1 MRKRSKKFKSSIAFL
16 FILSLFFILNIDND
30 FIDKIKTNIFSN
42 NIESNNHNNEKIEN
56 NYLTVYF
63 LDVGQADSIL
73 IKSEDKYMLID
84 AGNNAD
90 GSLLVDYFTKLGIK
104 KFDYVVGTHAH
115 EDHIGGMDDII
126 NNFDIGTF
134 YMPDVITT
142 TKTFED
148 VLDALDNK
156 NIYFDVPEI
165 GESFSLGES
174 TIEVIYVGN
183 DDSDLNLTSIV
194 LKLTYNDV
202 SFLFTGDISSEIENL
217 ILNSSIDSDVLKVAH
232 HGSKYSSSFDF
243 LNKVNPKYA
252 VISVGNNNS
261 YNHPDDIT
269 LERLNQLKVKTY
281 LTSKD
286 GTLIFTS
293 DGDRINVQT
302 VDVSVDG
309 N

>member
-148 VLDALDNK
+148 VLVSLDNK

-252 VISVGNNNS
+252 VISVGNNNN

>member
-252 VISVGNNNS
+252 VISVGNNNN

>member
-148 VLDALDNK
+148 VLVSLDNK

>member
-30 FIDKIKTNIFSN
+30 FIDKLKTNIFSN

-148 VLDALDNK
+148 VLDALASK
-156 NIYFDVPEI
+156 NVYFDVPEI

-194 LKLTYNDV
+194 LKLIYNDV

-217 ILNSSIDSDVLKVAH
+217 ILNSSIDSDVLKIAH

-293 DGDRINVQT
+293 DGDKINVQT

>member
-183 DDSDLNLTSIV
+183 DDSDFNLTSIV

-252 VISVGNNNS
+252 VISVGNNNN

>member
-148 VLDALDNK
+148 VLVSLDNK

-217 ILNSSIDSDVLKVAH
+217 ILNSSIGSDVLKVAH

-252 VISVGNNNS
+252 VISVGNNNN

>member
-73 IKSEDKYMLID
+73 IKSKDKYMLID

-148 VLDALDNK
+148 VLVALDNK

-194 LKLTYNDV
+194 LKLTYNNV

>member
-148 VLDALDNK
+148 VLVALDNK

>member
-1 MRKRSKKFKSSIAFL
+1 MRKRSKKFKSSIVFL
-16 FILSLFFILNIDND
+16 FILLLFFILNIDND
-30 FIDKIKTNIFSN
+30 FIDKIKTNIFPN

-73 IKSEDKYMLID
+73 IKSKDKYMLID

-90 GSLLVDYFTKLGIK
+90 GSLLVDYFKKLGIT
-104 KFDYVVGTHAH
+104 KFDYVIGTHVH

-148 VLDALDNK
+148 VLDALASK
-156 NIYFDVPEI
+156 NVYFDVPEI

-194 LKLTYNDV
+194 LKLIYNDV

-217 ILNSSIDSDVLKVAH
+217 ILNSSIDSDVLKIAH
-232 HGSKYSSSFDF
+232 HGSKYSSSLDF

-293 DGDRINVQT
+293 DGDKINVQT

>member
-73 IKSEDKYMLID
+73 IKSKDKYMLID

-148 VLDALDNK
+148 VLVALDNK

-194 LKLTYNDV
+194 LKLTYNNV

-252 VISVGNNNS
+252 VISVGNNNN

-286 GTLIFTS
+286 GTLIFIS
-293 DGDRINVQT
+293 DGDKINVQT

>member
-1 MRKRSKKFKSSIAFL
+1 MRKRSKKFKSSIVFL
-16 FILSLFFILNIDND
+16 FILLLFFILNIDND
-30 FIDKIKTNIFSN
+30 FIDKIKTNIFPN

-73 IKSEDKYMLID
+73 IKSKDKYMLID

-148 VLDALDNK
+148 VLVALDNK

-194 LKLTYNDV
+194 LKLTYNNV

>member
-1 MRKRSKKFKSSIAFL
+1 M
-16 FILSLFFILNIDND
+16 
-30 FIDKIKTNIFSN
+30 
-42 NIESNNHNNEKIEN
+42 
-56 NYLTVYF
+56 
-63 LDVGQADSIL
+63 
-73 IKSEDKYMLID
+73 
-84 AGNNAD
+84 
-90 GSLLVDYFTKLGIK
+90 
-104 KFDYVVGTHAH
+104 
-115 EDHIGGMDDII
+115 
-126 NNFDIGTF
+126 
-134 YMPDVITT
+134 
-142 TKTFED
+142 
-148 VLDALDNK
+148 
-156 NIYFDVPEI
+156 
-165 GESFSLGES
+165 
-174 TIEVIYVGN
+174 
-183 DDSDLNLTSIV
+183 NLTSIV

>member
-148 VLDALDNK
+148 VLVALDNK

-202 SFLFTGDISSEIENL
+202 SFLFTGDISSEVENL

>member
-148 VLDALDNK
+148 VLVALDNK

-174 TIEVIYVGN
+174 TIKVIYVGN

>member
-1 MRKRSKKFKSSIAFL
+1 M
-16 FILSLFFILNIDND
+16 
-30 FIDKIKTNIFSN
+30 
-42 NIESNNHNNEKIEN
+42 
-56 NYLTVYF
+56 TVYF

-148 VLDALDNK
+148 VLVALDNK

>member
-148 VLDALDNK
+148 VLDALASK
-156 NIYFDVPEI
+156 NVYFDVPEI

-183 DDSDLNLTSIV
+183 DDYDLNLTSIV
-194 LKLTYNDV
+194 LKLIYNDV

-217 ILNSSIDSDVLKVAH
+217 ILNSSIDSDVLKIAH
-232 HGSKYSSSFDF
+232 HGSKYSSSLDF

-293 DGDRINVQT
+293 DGDKINVQT

>member
-148 VLDALDNK
+148 VLVALDNK

-252 VISVGNNNS
+252 VISVGNNNN

>member
-73 IKSEDKYMLID
+73 IKSEYKYMLID

>member
-90 GSLLVDYFTKLGIK
+90 GSLLVYYFTKLGIK

-148 VLDALDNK
+148 VLVALDNK

>member
-148 VLDALDNK
+148 VLVALDNK

-202 SFLFTGDISSEIENL
+202 SFLFTDDISNEIENL

>member
-90 GSLLVDYFTKLGIK
+90 GSLLVDYFKKLGIK

-148 VLDALDNK
+148 VLVALDNK

-194 LKLTYNDV
+194 LKLIYNDV

>member
-148 VLDALDNK
+148 VLVALDNK

-217 ILNSSIDSDVLKVAH
+217 ILNSSIDSDILKVAH

-286 GTLIFTS
+286 GTLIFIS

>member
-90 GSLLVDYFTKLGIK
+90 GSLLVDYFKKLGIK

-148 VLDALDNK
+148 VLVALDNK

-194 LKLTYNDV
+194 LKLIYNDV

-217 ILNSSIDSDVLKVAH
+217 ILNSSIDSDVLKIAH

>member
-115 EDHIGGMDDII
+115 E
-126 NNFDIGTF
+126 
-134 YMPDVITT
+134 
-142 TKTFED
+142 
-148 VLDALDNK
+148 
-156 NIYFDVPEI
+156 
-165 GESFSLGES
+165 
-174 TIEVIYVGN
+174 
-183 DDSDLNLTSIV
+183 
-194 LKLTYNDV
+194 
-202 SFLFTGDISSEIENL
+202 
-217 ILNSSIDSDVLKVAH
+217 
-232 HGSKYSSSFDF
+232 GSYWW
-243 LNKVNPKYA
+243 N
-252 VISVGNNNS
+252 G
-261 YNHPDDIT
+261 
-269 LERLNQLKVKTY
+269 
-281 LTSKD
+281 
-286 GTLIFTS
+286 
-293 DGDRINVQT
+293 
-302 VDVSVDG
+302 
-309 N
+309 